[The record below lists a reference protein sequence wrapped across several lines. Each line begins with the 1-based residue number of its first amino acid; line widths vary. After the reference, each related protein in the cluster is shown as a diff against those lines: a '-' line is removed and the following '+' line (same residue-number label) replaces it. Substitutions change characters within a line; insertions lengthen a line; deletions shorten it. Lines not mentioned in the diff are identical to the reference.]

1 MRRRESQMLYR
12 CITNIDSKYIEEADQ
27 AVEQKKKNREWKR
40 RILPVAG
47 VLLLFI
53 CAITFWE
60 LMKPFDAA
68 SSKRPL
74 SVSAAE
80 LGKTEIQFD
89 ATMPSFLYA
98 DADRVV
104 MYDYVGI
111 WEYDLHKKRLSGFCD
126 FRPIGMT
133 QIQGYP
139 CVAVEMSADGNEVRF
154 YMSDG
159 TKKYLYDVSR
169 NECFEV
175 EDYGGGED
183 DCFQM
188 KDVTAEKSLSEYS
201 GTYQM
206 EDGRY
211 ISYVLDGEY
220 EDGVPK
226 YGDIRLVI
234 EGAGER
240 EEYVVFR

>member
-1 MRRRESQMLYR
+1 
-12 CITNIDSKYIEEADQ
+12 
-27 AVEQKKKNREWKR
+27 
-40 RILPVAG
+40 
-47 VLLLFI
+47 
-53 CAITFWE
+53 
-60 LMKPFDAA
+60 MKPFDAA
-68 SSKRPL
+68 STKRPL

-80 LGKTEIQFD
+80 LAKAEIHFG
-89 ATMPSFLYA
+89 ATMPSFLYT
-98 DADRVV
+98 DSDRVV

-139 CVAVEMSADGNEVRF
+139 YVAVEMSADGNEVRF
-154 YMSDG
+154 YLSDG
-159 TKKYLYDVSR
+159 TKKYLYALDR

-175 EDYGGGED
+175 EDYED
-183 DCFQM
+183 LGDDHFQM
-188 KDVTAEKSLSEYS
+188 QDVTAEKSLSEYS

-211 ISYVLDGEY
+211 IAYVLDGEY

-226 YGDIRLVI
+226 YGDIRPVI
-234 EGAGER
+234 EGDGER
-240 EEYVVFR
+240 EKYVVFR